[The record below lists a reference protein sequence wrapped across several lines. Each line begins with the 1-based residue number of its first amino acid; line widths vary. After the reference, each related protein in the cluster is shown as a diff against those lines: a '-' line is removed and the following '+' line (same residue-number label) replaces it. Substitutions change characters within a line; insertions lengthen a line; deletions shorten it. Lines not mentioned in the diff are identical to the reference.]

1 MKPSVEVK
9 KPGTFE
15 PATRAHIRN
24 FLECIKTRED
34 PNATVEM
41 GQWTA
46 VVLCMAMES
55 MRKGRRMRWDGARR
69 DMV

>member
-1 MKPSVEVK
+1 
-9 KPGTFE
+9 
-15 PATRAHIRN
+15 
-24 FLECIKTRED
+24 
-34 PNATVEM
+34 M

-55 MRKGRRMRWDGARR
+55 LRQGRRMRWDAQRR